1 MSAVLISDLHLHESD
16 LALYDKFE
24 TFLSSNVNGFDNLFI
39 LGDLFETWIGD
50 DNESEFNK
58 NVIEILKKVST
69 DGIKVFLMHGNRDFL
84 IGEDFC
90 SSINATLLSDYHIYE
105 DGASKILLLHG
116 DTLCT
121 DDFRYQEFRKLVRD
135 NSWRDDFLS
144 KSLKERFDIASG
156 LREMSNEETGN
167 KKNEIMDVNQE
178 SVLKI
183 SNDFRI
189 KKMIHGH
196 THRPFIHKDKNL
208 VRVVLSDWENEVNY
222 ATVIDGEISL
232 KTF

>member
-1 MSAVLISDLHLHESD
+1 M
-16 LALYDKFE
+16 
-24 TFLSSNVNGFDNLFI
+24 
-39 LGDLFETWIGD
+39 FETWIGD

-84 IGEDFC
+84 IGENFC
-90 SSINATLLSDYHIYE
+90 SSIKAKLLSDYHIYE
-105 DGASKILLLHG
+105 DGTSKILLLHG

-121 DDFRYQEFRKLVRD
+121 DDVRYQEFRKLVRD
-135 NSWRDDFLS
+135 KSWRDDFLS
-144 KSLKERFDIASG
+144 KSLQERFDIASG

-167 KKNEIMDVNQE
+167 KKNEIMDVNRE

-183 SNDFRI
+183 SSEFSIN
-189 KKMIHGH
+189 KMIHGH
-196 THRPFIHKDKNL
+196 THRPFIHKDENL

-232 KTF
+232 ETF